1 MVNALRRTEQSTLKR
16 IPHKERATNFN
27 SFVKLFDLREI
38 PGKIRYLIIKNL
50 FLQAE
55 KVQYINY
62 IKEIPSPEGRNAA
75 IALFCGQMQ
84 DAESILLQ
92 SGLIYR
98 AVQMHIDQFNWD
110 RLVKN
115 ALIIPFRIKYVLF
128 ATVSKIFGL
137 SQLVKCIFYS

>member
-1 MVNALRRTEQSTLKR
+1 M
-16 IPHKERATNFN
+16 
-27 SFVKLFDLREI
+27 
-38 PGKIRYLIIKNL
+38 KNL

-75 IALFCGQMQ
+75 MALFCGQTQ

-98 AVQMHIDQFNWD
+98 AIQMHIDQFNWD

-115 ALIIPFRIKYVLF
+115 LLIYCFQNK
-128 ATVSKIFGL
+128 T
-137 SQLVKCIFYS
+137 

>member
-1 MVNALRRTEQSTLKR
+1 MKSLALVLRGVFITFYASVICLMVNTPRRTDQSTVKR
-16 IPHKERATNFN
+16 IPHKKRTRNLVG
-27 SFVKLFDLREI
+27 FVKLFDLWEVL
-38 PGKIRYLIIKNL
+38 GKIRFLVMKNL

-75 IALFCGQMQ
+75 MALFCGQTQ

-98 AVQMHIDQFNWD
+98 AIQMHIDQFNWD

-115 ALIIPFRIKYVLF
+115 LLIYCFQNK
-128 ATVSKIFGL
+128 T
-137 SQLVKCIFYS
+137 